1 MTVYLTFM
9 NELRRRDLSWRDDA
23 NCIGFDTEMFYPGP
37 SPSLEKVAKKIC
49 SQCAVIDYCLN
60 DAIKRGDSHG
70 ILGGLTGR
78 ERKREAKRR
87 ENQAK
92 SQARRNSYDQL

>member
-1 MTVYLTFM
+1 M
-9 NELRRRDLSWRDDA
+9 NELRRRDLPWRDDA
-23 NCIGFDTEMFYPGP
+23 NCIGVDPEMFYPGP
-37 SPSLEKVAKKIC
+37 SPNLEKAAKKIC
-49 SQCAVIDYCLN
+49 SQCAVIDY
-60 DAIKRGDSHG
+60 AIKRGDSHG

-78 ERKREAKRR
+78 ERKIEAKRR

>member
-9 NELRRRDLSWRDDA
+9 NELRRRDLPWRDDA
-23 NCIGFDTEMFYPGP
+23 NCIGVDTEVFFPGP

-60 DAIKRGDSHG
+60 DAIKKGDSHG

-78 ERKREAKRR
+78 ERKIEAKRR

>member
-1 MTVYLTFM
+1 M
-9 NELRRRDLSWRDDA
+9 NELRRRDLPWRDDA
-23 NCIGFDTEMFYPGP
+23 NCIGVDTEMFYPGP
-37 SPSLEKVAKKIC
+37 SLSLEKVAKKIC

-60 DAIKRGDSHG
+60 DAINRGDSHG
-70 ILGGLTGR
+70 ILGGVTGR

-92 SQARRNSYDQL
+92 S

>member
-1 MTVYLTFM
+1 M
-9 NELRRRDLSWRDDA
+9 NELRRRDLPWRDDA
-23 NCIGFDTEMFYPGP
+23 NCIGVDTEMFYPGL

-60 DAIKRGDSHG
+60 DAIKRGDYHG